1 MFWAW
6 ALFGGIIGGAAV
18 LAVRARETASR
29 LAQVG
34 DEHVQTL
41 QRLGTM
47 TEADLRELADAYAQR
62 LEATARERI
71 ATSARA
77 TVDDVLVR
85 EYGLT
90 PSVRE
95 DLRRVARLRP

>member
-6 ALFGGIIGGAAV
+6 ALFGGVFGGAVV
-18 LAVRARETASR
+18 LAVRARETAR
-29 LAQVG
+29 KLAQTG

-41 QRLGTM
+41 QRIGTM
-47 TEADLRELADAYAQR
+47 TEADLRAIADTYAQH
-62 LEATARERI
+62 LEEAARERI
-71 ATSARA
+71 AASARA

-90 PSVRE
+90 PAVRE
-95 DLRRVARLRP
+95 DLRRLARWRS